1 MSLVIKKGRVI
12 DPAQSID
19 EVLDL
24 LIQDGRIVRLG
35 KDLQAEESIDARG
48 KIVCP
53 GFIDMHTH
61 LREPGR
67 EDEETIESGT
77 AAAARGGF
85 TAICC
90 MANTDPINDN
100 RAVTDFILNQAKVYG
115 LVPVYPIGA
124 ISKGLKGEEMAELGD
139 LKAAGC
145 LGFSDDG
152 RPVMNANLMRRS
164 MEYAR
169 MLDLP
174 IIEHCE
180 DLNLSGSGVMNEGFT
195 STRLGFQGI
204 PAASEEVM
212 VARNIILAE
221 LAGTRLHVA
230 HVSTAGSVRLIRWGK
245 SRGIQVSGEVCPHH
259 FALSEEHLASFDP
272 NLKMNPPLRSAEDV
286 AALQEGLADG
296 TIEAIASDHA
306 PHATSEKEVE
316 FDYAPTGIIGLETA
330 VSLSL
335 HELYHKG
342 GLPLP
347 DLVARFTSGPASILG
362 LKKGC
367 LAEGSDADLTLLDLE
382 KEVTVDP
389 SRFRSKSRN
398 TPFAGWR
405 LRGAPWMT
413 ISQGR
418 IVYDGR
424 GD

>member
-152 RPVMNANLMRRS
+152 RPVMNANLMRRA

-221 LAGTRLHVA
+221 LAGARLHVA
-230 HVSTAGSVRLIRWGK
+230 HVSTAGSVRLIGWAK
-245 SRGIQVSGEVCPHH
+245 SRGMRVSGEVCPHH

-272 NLKMNPPLRSAEDV
+272 NLKMNPPLRSVEDI
-286 AALQEGLADG
+286 AALREGLADG

-342 GLPLP
+342 ELPLP
-347 DLVARFTSGPASILG
+347 DLVARFTSGPARILG

-367 LAEGSDADLTLLDLE
+367 LAEGSDANLTLLDLE
-382 KEVTVDP
+382 KEVVVDS

-413 ISQGR
+413 ISRGR

-424 GD
+424 AE